1 MSYLT
6 FFFSEKLPAGLA
18 DNEGLISPKS
28 EEIVSQGVGVGGSTF
43 AEVVDYFLR

>member
-1 MSYLT
+1 MSYLH
-6 FFFSEKLPAGLA
+6 FFSEKLTAGLG

-28 EEIVSQGVGVGGSTF
+28 EETVSQGVGGGSTF